1 MMANF
6 GASSV
11 SLGHFDPYRIAGPIA
26 SFGATDSSP
35 LPDHLAGILRRDS
48 GFLRF
53 AVIYT
58 VFAFGQASLLSLFP
72 AAVVAVLL

>member
-11 SLGHFDPYRIAGPIA
+11 SLGNFHPYRIAGPTA
-26 SFGATDSSP
+26 SIGAADSSP
-35 LPDHLAGILRRDS
+35 LPDHLAGILLRDS